1 MIYQGV
7 AMANVDLHQNKF
19 SKQVYFTTEEVI
31 GVKVDY
37 SWDGIPFFF
46 FTSALAS
53 GLYSISERMMDFSYR
68 KRGQYAVNIA

>member
-46 FTSALAS
+46 LTSALAS